1 MQNLII
7 DSRIRDVEY
16 NYLSKFF
23 NVIKLP
29 LSNDVYEEISGH
41 CDIFYTKINNQ
52 VIVAPNAEIME
63 QHFILGKEKVGKEY
77 PKDVLYNVCQIGNKV
92 IGSKYTDKSIKP
104 DIIVKQGYVKCSIA
118 VTSDNSCITSDK
130 GIAKVLESNN
140 IDVLYIE
147 ENNINL
153 LKKDATAST
162 MKGFIGGASFIFD
175 NKFVLFGDSN
185 NLSNKDKLIQH
196 LDKYNLELVDFK
208 GLDIYDYGGG
218 IVF

>member
-41 CDIFYTKINNQ
+41 SDIFYTTINNQ

-63 QHFILGKEKVGKEY
+63 QQFTLGKEKVGKEY

>member
-7 DSRIRDVEY
+7 DSRIRDIEY

-41 CDIFYTKINNQ
+41 SDIFYTKINNQ

-118 VTSDNSCITSDK
+118 VTSNNSCITSDK
-130 GIAKVLESNN
+130 GISKVLESNN

-196 LDKYNLELVDFK
+196 LDKYNLELVNFK

>member
-63 QHFILGKEKVGKEY
+63 QQFIMGQEKVGNEY

-104 DIIVKQGYVKCSIA
+104 DIIAKQGYVKCSIA